1 MATISAM
8 TAFATETAADRRR
21 LAARLMPLLDLTS
34 LGEDD
39 TPARIDA
46 LCAEAL
52 AAPVGPAA
60 VCVYPEHVAGARR
73 ALGAAGIRV
82 ATVVNFPDGSD
93 DAARVERET
102 RRAVAAGADEVDMV
116 LPWRALRDGRA
127 EAARAAVAACRR
139 ACGPGIALKLII
151 ESGELREPALIREAC
166 AIGLGEGVD
175 FLKTSTGKV
184 PINATPEAAAM
195 MLEAIAAQGGRC
207 GLKVAGG
214 VRTLADA
221 ASYLDLVEARMGAT
235 WITPAHLR
243 IGASALF
250 AELRDALA
258 PAA

>member
-1 MATISAM
+1 MHDSISD
-8 TAFATETAADRRR
+8 TAADRRR

-39 TPARIDA
+39 TPTRIEA
-46 LCAEAL
+46 LCAEAMSV
-52 AAPVGPAA
+52 PVAPAA

-73 ALGAAGIRV
+73 ALAASGVRV
-82 ATVVNFPDGSD
+82 ATVVNVPEGSD
-93 DAARVERET
+93 DPARVARET
-102 RRAVAAGADEVDMV
+102 RRAVAAGAHEVDMV
-116 LPWRALRDGRA
+116 LPWRALRDGRP
-127 EAARAAVAACRR
+127 EPARAAVAACRR
-139 ACGPGIALKLII
+139 ACAPGIALKLII
-151 ESGELREPALIREAC
+151 ESGELHDAALVREAC

-184 PINATPEAAAM
+184 PVNATPHAAAL
-195 MLEAIAAQGGRC
+195 MLEAIADDGGRC

-221 ASYLDLVEARMGAT
+221 AAYLQLVDARMGMA
-235 WITPAHLR
+235 WVTPAHLR

-258 PAA
+258 TAG